1 VRRRLFSI
9 LLLLLAASGLRA
21 QPDSLL
27 QEGTRLHRQYRF
39 EEAMELF
46 ARAAARTTD
55 PDTLRLLRENAGDS
69 QNALNMT
76 DFCADPVVVARERFS
91 RKDFFLFY
99 PLKNQGWR
107 LGPNAL
113 DLTESAFP
121 TYAPKGDRTVY
132 FSTVDAAGVRNLY
145 VSRDQDTLWSAPAL
159 MGENLLSVGN
169 EVFPMISADG
179 KTLTFSSDGF
189 HGMGGYDLYRSTWDD
204 EAGTWGEPV
213 NLGFPFSSPGDD
225 FLMADSADGRY
236 TLFASNR
243 DCAADSVYIYVI
255 ERMDNPVRTPVRDPE
270 ALAHLCALHPLS
282 DPARMDNG
290 SAVSEAAPSN
300 DDTRLYMLKMG
311 EARALRDSIYA
322 YERVLDKLRT
332 ALSEDP
338 GDGRTALTASILEKE
353 TALAPLRKELEET
366 NRTIRRIEQSFLQ
379 RGVVETS
386 ERADREVVG
395 ARSSYTF
402 TKNALGAKL
411 RMKVAAVP
419 QRSGETFKVAP
430 VGRFAQST
438 ALPEGIVY
446 QIELFTSPRHA
457 TLDEIRGLSPV
468 YERLTSSLRYTY
480 AVGQFRTFSE
490 ALGHLNEVR
499 ILGFPDA
506 RIVAYFD
513 GKPVPVSDAR
523 RVQ

>member
-1 VRRRLFSI
+1 MRRRLFSI

-145 VSRDQDTLWSAPAL
+145 VSRDQDTLWSAPTL

-411 RMKVAAVP
+411 RMKVATVP

>member
-1 VRRRLFSI
+1 MRRRLFSI

-159 MGENLLSVGN
+159 MGEHLLSVGN
-169 EVFPMISADG
+169 EVFPMLSADG

-513 GKPVPVSDAR
+513 SKPVPVSDAR

>member
-145 VSRDQDTLWSAPAL
+145 VSRDQDTLWSAPTL

>member
-1 VRRRLFSI
+1 MRRRLFSI

-159 MGENLLSVGN
+159 MGEHLLSVGN
-169 EVFPMISADG
+169 EVFPMLSADG

-353 TALAPLRKELEET
+353 TALGPLRKELEET

-438 ALPEGIVY
+438 ALLEGIVY